1 MIPSE
6 QITAALNHLLA
17 SEGFVNSPRL
27 CRFVSFAVEKELAGD
42 GASLKEYLLGTEVFD
57 RGADF
62 DPRLDPIV
70 RVEARRL
77 RSKLQEYYEGP
88 GREATIR
95 IAFPKG
101 SYAPT
106 FEAFTPTPTL
116 PIETPRRRSWHWML
130 PAIAVV
136 GLIAIA
142 WSIRSVA
149 SAERLTTIVVVPF
162 SDPQDQE
169 FADALGEAVAS
180 ELSRNSNLRVVAW
193 PLFVEYRMR
202 NQKMADESLQVTA
215 KNLGAEAVLALS
227 IRRSDDRR
235 RIEATLMKP
244 KQGWKHWA
252 GEYERGLNEP
262 FTVQREVARAIAQEV
277 RSFIIDR
284 SKEN

>member
-1 MIPSE
+1 MIPPE

-27 CRFVSFAVEKELAGD
+27 CRFVSFAVEKELAGE
-42 GASLKEYLLGTEVFD
+42 GSSLKEYLLGTEVFD

-62 DPRLDPIV
+62 DPRMDPIV

-88 GREATIR
+88 GSEASVR

-106 FEAFTPTPTL
+106 FEVFTPAQPL
-116 PIETPRRRSWHWML
+116 PMETFSRRWWYWVL
-130 PAIAVV
+130 AVMAV
-136 GLIAIA
+136 IGLIAVA
-142 WSIRSVA
+142 WSLRSVA
-149 SAERLTTIVVVPF
+149 SAAPMTIVVVPF

-193 PLFVEYRMR
+193 PLFVEYRNR
-202 NQKMADESLQVTA
+202 NLKMADQSLRVTTE
-215 KNLGAEAVLALS
+215 NLGAEAVLALS
-227 IRRSDDRR
+227 IRRSEDRR

-244 KQGWKHWA
+244 KQGWKRWA
-252 GEYERGLNEP
+252 GEFERGLSEP

-277 RSFIIDR
+277 RGLSMTGSTQKR
-284 SKEN
+284 